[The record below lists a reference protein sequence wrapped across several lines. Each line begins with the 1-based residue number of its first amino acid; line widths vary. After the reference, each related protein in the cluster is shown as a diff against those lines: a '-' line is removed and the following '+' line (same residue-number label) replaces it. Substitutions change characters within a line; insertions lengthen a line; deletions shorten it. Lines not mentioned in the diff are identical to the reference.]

1 MHFSLP
7 TIVKM
12 IMTIIVIIVVHQVL
26 IKLIQ
31 KKELKQNKLA
41 TL

>member
-1 MHFSLP
+1 MHVSLP

-12 IMTIIVIIVVHQVL
+12 IMTIIMIIVVHQVL
-26 IKLIQ
+26 TKLIQ

-41 TL
+41 AF